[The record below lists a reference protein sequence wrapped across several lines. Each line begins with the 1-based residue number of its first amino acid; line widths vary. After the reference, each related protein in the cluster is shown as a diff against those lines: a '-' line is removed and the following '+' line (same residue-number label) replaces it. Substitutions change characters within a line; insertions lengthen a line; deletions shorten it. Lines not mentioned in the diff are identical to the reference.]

1 MLFKLCLSALLA
13 VACAQVAEKGS
24 VDDLISDVFG
34 NGGEGSRTD
43 IVNEKVRSVLIESS
57 DPNQTTFSVFPV
69 SRAMEARESAC
80 PTISA

>member
-1 MLFKLCLSALLA
+1 MLFKLCLSALVA

-43 IVNEKVRSVLIESS
+43 VVNEKVRSAFNDSS

-69 SRAMEARESAC
+69 SHATEAPASVC